1 MELKLINK
9 NNEVLDLLNNHHRF
23 ILTAAEAMHGVETD
37 ISESE
42 TPYSDGTEIANVKAL
57 PRSIE
62 LTFALVGDVQDSI
75 KFFTSY
81 VKSKQYVT
89 LVENDGQR
97 EITIKGVATIPP
109 YTRMADLCK
118 ITLTIYCNKPYWQ
131 DLSEVIN
138 AISQYISL
146 LFFPYAG
153 QYFTADGRPFGVVD
167 TSFTKTIENDGDT
180 STGLNIQIT
189 ALKDVENPR
198 ISCSTGEQNGYYMQ
212 LNVNLKSGDLVEIN
226 TTKNNKYILINGSD
240 TYNNLPTLSY
250 LEFNGNDWLQ
260 LEEGTNT
267 FNISPENNSIYFNL
281 SFRRLYE

>member
-1 MELKLINK
+1 MELNLINK
-9 NNEVLDLLNNHHRF
+9 NNEVLDLLNNQHRF
-23 ILTAAEAMHGVETD
+23 ILTAAEAMHGVDTD

-42 TPYSDGTEIANVKAL
+42 TPYTDGTEVTNVKAL

-62 LTFALVGDVQDSI
+62 LTFALVGDVQESI

-89 LVENDGQR
+89 LVENDGER

-131 DLSEVIN
+131 DLNEAVNI
-138 AISQYISL
+138 ISQYISL
-146 LFFPYAG
+146 LYFPEAG
-153 QYFTADGRPFGVVD
+153 QYFTADGRPFGVID
-167 TSFTKTIENDGDT
+167 TSYTKTINNDGDT
-180 STGLNIQIT
+180 STGLNIKIT
-189 ALKDVENPR
+189 ALQDVSNPR

-212 LNVNLKSGDLVEIN
+212 LNVNLKSGDIVEIS
-226 TTKNNKYILINGSD
+226 TIKNNKYILINGSD
-240 TYNNLPTLSY
+240 TYNGNPTISY

-260 LEEGTNT
+260 LEEGENT
-267 FNISPENNSIYFNL
+267 FNISPEDDSIYFSLNY
-281 SFRRLYE
+281 RRLYE